1 MLSRDNLFTI
11 LSKGLILFVNFIIV
25 VFTARIWGSE
35 GRGEIAFV
43 IANVSIITI
52 FSNIF
57 CGSTV
62 AYNTRGR
69 QRELLLI
76 ISLAGA
82 ILTSVAGAVVFS
94 ILFKKGYF
102 IPLFL
107 ISFLVSINSAIAS
120 YWLGKKD
127 ITKYNLLSLL
137 GPSLIL
143 GILLLLYYVFGKTNL
158 DTYFRAYYLGY
169 GVLLLLAL
177 ISLARERSFTKP
189 DFILADLEG
198 ILSYGVKN
206 EFNYLLQFLNYRLSY
221 YFIVLQL
228 GMKDLGIFSVAV
240 SITEAV
246 WIISRSMSAVH
257 FANVINSEDKIQSI
271 NEASLYAKQS
281 FLISILILAVAIA
294 VPDKIYSIVFGEEF
308 SGLRDLVLYLSPG
321 IIAIAVSNLFG
332 HYFAGRGR
340 LNILS
345 IKSLIGLAV
354 TLLSLPLM
362 LKKFQMTGA
371 CIAVD
376 LSYICSSLY
385 LWIMFRKEIRIRDN
399 H

>member
-1 MLSRDNLFTI
+1 MLSKDNLFTI
-11 LSKGLILFVNFIIV
+11 FSKGLILLVNFFMV
-25 VFTARIWGSE
+25 VLTARIWGSE
-35 GRGEIAFV
+35 GRGEIALV
-43 IANVSIITI
+43 IANVSIISI

-62 AYNTRGR
+62 AYNACSR

-82 ILTSVAGAVVFS
+82 ILTSVAGAGVFS
-94 ILFKKGYF
+94 VFFHKGYF

-107 ISFLVSINSAIAS
+107 ISFLVSMNSAIAS

-127 ITKYNLLSLL
+127 ITKYNLLNLL
-137 GPSLIL
+137 GPFLIL
-143 GILLLLYYVFGKTNL
+143 GTLILLYYVFGKTNL
-158 DTYFRAYYLGY
+158 DTYFKAYYIGY
-169 GVLLLLAL
+169 GILLLLASA
-177 ISLARERSFTKP
+177 SLARERSFTKP
-189 DFILADLEG
+189 NFLSAGLTS

-221 YFIVLQL
+221 YFIVILL
-228 GMKDLGIFSVAV
+228 GLNDLGIFSIAV

-257 FANVINSEDKIQSI
+257 FSNVINSEDKIQSI
-271 NEASLYAKQS
+271 NEALLYAKQS
-281 FLISILILAVAIA
+281 FLISTLILAVAI
-294 VPDKIYSIVFGEEF
+294 VLPDKLYSLVFGNEF
-308 SGLRDLVLYLSPG
+308 SGLKKLVLYLAPG

-332 HYFAGRGR
+332 HYFAGTGK
-340 LNILS
+340 LNLLRN
-345 IKSLIGLAV
+345 KSLIGLAV
-354 TLLSLPLM
+354 TLFSLPLL
-362 LKKFQMTGA
+362 LKKYKLTGA

-376 LSYICSSLY
+376 LSYVFSSLY
-385 LWIMFRKEIRIRDN
+385 LWIMFRKETHTRDA